1 MSQEREL
8 VIRST
13 GRSVV
18 AILSAVCFL
27 AMSMGSVTRALAAD
41 NTFETWPNKLAEP
54 GVAPKPVPD
63 ANGAGKAWEMWPIKR
78 TEPVIG
84 QKPVT
89 GADGA
94 AKAEDAAEKKT
105 ATGRSYGT
113 IGWIALGIATAIG
126 IAVAAGGGGGGGG
139 TVTNPGHQ

>member
-1 MSQEREL
+1 MLRTRL
-8 VIRST
+8 RAT
-13 GRSVV
+13 GRSIV

-27 AMSMGSVTRALAAD
+27 AMSMGSVTHAVAD
-41 NTFETWPNKLAEP
+41 EDVFETWPKKPADP
-54 GVAPKPVPD
+54 GVAPKPVPG
-63 ANGAGKAWEMWPIKR
+63 ANGAGKAWEMWPIKG
-78 TEPVIG
+78 TEPVMG

-94 AKAEDAAEKKT
+94 ITAGDAAEKKT
-105 ATGRSYGT
+105 ATRRSYGT
-113 IGWIALGIATAIG
+113 IGWIALGIAAAIG